1 MNIVRPTFPASFLV
15 AAASALFAG
24 GAAQAQQVVLK
35 VHHFL
40 PATSNVNTNLIQVW
54 CDKVNKESAD
64 KLKCQIYPAM
74 TLGGS
79 PPQLIEQARDGV
91 ADIVWTLPTY
101 SAGRFTKSEVFELP
115 FITRSAKGSSEA
127 LWNYVHKHSLDEFKG
142 VKPLW
147 LHTNDGSAFHF
158 GPGKNVA
165 RLEDMKGLKIR
176 SATRLN
182 AKMLAAL
189 GATPVQ
195 MPLPGVSDAISKG
208 VIDGAMVP
216 WEGLPAIRLQEFAKS
231 HLDAPDGHPKFANS
245 LFAFLMNQGTY
256 DKLPAD
262 LKKVIDANSGAAVS
276 AWAGGTG
283 FDKVVAANQKLAADR
298 GNALKKLDAAEVQRW
313 VKAAELV
320 DDDWVKEVSAKGAN
334 GKALLDDARALIQQY
349 DK

>member
-1 MNIVRPTFPASFLV
+1 MNLRHSLLV
-15 AAASALFAG
+15 AATLAVV
-24 GAAQAQQVVLK
+24 AAAPAHAQQVVLK

-40 PATSNVNTNLIQVW
+40 PATSNVHVNLIQAW
-54 CDKVNKESAD
+54 CDKLNKESAD

-74 TLGGS
+74 TLGGT

-115 FITRSAKGSSEA
+115 FVTKSAKGSSEA
-127 LWNYVHKHSLDEFKG
+127 FWHYAQKHSLDEFKG

-158 GPGKNVA
+158 GPGKTVDK
-165 RLEDMKGLKIR
+165 LEDLKGLKIR

-195 MPLPGVSDAISKG
+195 MPLPGVSDALSKG

-231 HLDAPDGHPKFANS
+231 HLDAPDGQMKFSNS
-245 LFAFLMNQGTY
+245 LFAFVMNQGKY
-256 DKLPAD
+256 DSLPAD

-283 FDKVVAANQKLAADR
+283 FDKVVAANHKLAGDR
-298 GNALKKLDAAEVQRW
+298 GNPLKKLDAAEYQRW
-313 VKAAELV
+313 IKASELV
-320 DDDWVKEVSAKGAN
+320 DDEWVKEVTAKGAN
-334 GKALLDDARALIQQY
+334 GKALLDDAKALIQQY

>member
-1 MNIVRPTFPASFLV
+1 MNFRQTLWA
-15 AAASALFAG
+15 AAASTAAALFAT
-24 GAAQAQQVVLK
+24 APAQAQQVVLK

-40 PATSNVNTNLIQVW
+40 PATSNINTNLIQAW
-54 CDKVNKESAD
+54 CDKINKESAD

-115 FITRSAKGSSEA
+115 FVTRSAKGSSEA
-127 LWNYVHKHSLDEFKG
+127 FWHYAQKHSLDEFKG

-165 RLEDMKGLKIR
+165 KLEDLKGLKIR

-182 AKMLAAL
+182 AKMLTSL

-231 HLDAPDGHPKFANS
+231 HLDAPDGQMKFANS
-245 LFAFLMNQGTY
+245 LFALLMNQGKY
-256 DKLPAD
+256 DSLPAD

-283 FDKVVAANQKLAADR
+283 FDRVVAANHKLASDR
-298 GNALKKLDAAEVQRW
+298 GNALKKLDATEYQRW
-313 VKAAELV
+313 VKASELV

>member
-1 MNIVRPTFPASFLV
+1 MNFRRSLLV
-15 AAASALFAG
+15 AATLAI
-24 GAAQAQQVVLK
+24 AAAAPAHAQQTVLK

-40 PATSNVNTNLIQVW
+40 PATSNVHVNLIQAW
-54 CDKVNKESAD
+54 CDKLNKESAD

-74 TLGGS
+74 TLGGT

-115 FITRSAKGSSEA
+115 FVTKSAKGSSEA
-127 LWNYVHKHSLDEFKG
+127 FWHYAQKHSLDEFKG
-142 VKPLW
+142 LKPLW

-158 GPGKNVA
+158 GPGKNVDK
-165 RLEDMKGLKIR
+165 LEDLKGLKIR

-195 MPLPGVSDAISKG
+195 MPLPGVSDALSKG

-231 HLDAPDGHPKFANS
+231 HLDAPDGQMKFSNS
-245 LFAFLMNQGTY
+245 LFAFVMNQGKY
-256 DKLPAD
+256 DSLPAD

-283 FDKVVAANQKLAADR
+283 FDKVVSANHKLAADR
-298 GNALKKLDAAEVQRW
+298 GNALKKLDAAEYQRW
-313 VKAAELV
+313 IKASELV
-320 DDDWVKEVSAKGAN
+320 DDEWVKEVSAKGAN
-334 GKALLDDARALIQQY
+334 GKALLDEARALIQQY